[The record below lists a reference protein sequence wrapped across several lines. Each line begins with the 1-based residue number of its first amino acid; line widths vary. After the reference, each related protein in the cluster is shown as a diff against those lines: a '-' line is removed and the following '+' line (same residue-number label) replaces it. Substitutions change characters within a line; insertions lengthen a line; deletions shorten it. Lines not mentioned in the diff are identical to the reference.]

1 LQVDPARARNQARS
15 RLRSMING
23 GEDAIVMDVCCLL
36 ICQLAGRSI
45 VIDDE
50 LAELDALAAGIETSS
65 FEGVMAGLFA
75 GPNALRGNADSY
87 YSVANSLLSD
97 VRRTGLGLPITLSV
111 LAMEVGR
118 RKGVAIAGVGMPGH
132 FLVGDGTGADRFA
145 DPFNGVRVF
154 DASGAKELFDR
165 VIGGQAPWNDAYLR
179 PTSHLDIA
187 FRIVNNIK
195 VAATKNV
202 ADRQHMPWVL
212 EVLSWFPQGAPFD
225 PAAADRAVAPFN

>member
-1 LQVDPARARNQARS
+1 
-15 RLRSMING
+15 MIIG
-23 GEDAIVMDVCCLL
+23 GEDAIVLDVSCLL
-36 ICQLAGRSI
+36 ISQLAGRA
-45 VIDDE
+45 VVVDDE
-50 LAELDALAAGIETSS
+50 LAALDELAASIENAT
-65 FEGVMAGLFA
+65 FEGVIAGLFA
-75 GPNALRGNADSY
+75 GPNAMRGNTTAY

-132 FLVGDGTGADRFA
+132 FLVGDGTGADRYA

-154 DASGAKELFDR
+154 DGEGARELFER
-165 VIGGQAPWNDAYLR
+165 ITGGKAPWNDAYLR
-179 PTSHLDIA
+179 PTSNVDIV

-195 VAATKNV
+195 VAASKHMIE
-202 ADRQHMPWVL
+202 RQHLPWVL
-212 EVLSWFPQGAPFD
+212 EVLSWFPHGQPFD

>member
-1 LQVDPARARNQARS
+1 
-15 RLRSMING
+15 MIAD
-23 GEDAIVMDVCCLL
+23 GEDAIVLDVSCLL
-36 ICQLAGRSI
+36 ICQLAGRAI

-50 LAELDALAAGIETSS
+50 LTALDELAASIDNAT
-65 FEGVMAGLFA
+65 FEGVIAGLFA
-75 GPNALRGNADSY
+75 GPNALRGNTAAY

-154 DASGAKELFDR
+154 EGSGARELFER
-165 VIGGQAPWNDAYLR
+165 ITGGKAPWNDAYLR
-179 PTSHLDIA
+179 PTSNIDIV

-195 VAATKNV
+195 VAASKHV
-202 ADRQHMPWVL
+202 IERQHLPWVL
-212 EVLSWFPQGAPFD
+212 EVLSWFPQGHPFD